1 MLQRREE
8 IGRKKRREVDRER
21 NLWEE
26 NRPEGVIVRVLE
38 EREKN
43 KEKRRTERVYC
54 EKG

>member
-26 NRPEGVIVRVLE
+26 NRTEGVIVRVLE
-38 EREKN
+38 EREKQRE
-43 KEKRRTERVYC
+43 EKN
-54 EKG
+54 